1 MNYFAENAD
10 NLTGREQLERIM
22 QGQGAPHF
30 SKLLGMRLIE
40 IGDGTAT
47 FEAFPSERFYNPGGS
62 VHGGFYATIID
73 SAMGCAVQTRM
84 AKGTRFGTIELKT
97 NFIRRMTAAT
107 GRIIC
112 RGWVVHFG
120 RRMQTAE
127 ARLEDEKGKLYGHG
141 SGTFLVYAET
151 ADVR

>member
-97 NFIRRMTAAT
+97 NFI
-107 GRIIC
+107 
-112 RGWVVHFG
+112 
-120 RRMQTAE
+120 
-127 ARLEDEKGKLYGHG
+127 GHG
-141 SGTFLVYAET
+141 PHHLPRLGRAFRPAH
-151 ADVR
+151 ADSRGPP